1 MCLNT
6 GFGLS
11 SISFTI
17 IIFII
22 IFFII
27 IIIIIIIINIIVI
40 INIINVLSLVLQV
53 GNRSVTMALMI
64 LPLIGSVSVSE
75 TLVAMITVCL
85 IYMLM
90 KFLHTDVPEG
100 LRRLPGPKPLPI
112 IGNALEL
119 GDRPYLSLTAMAQRY
134 GDIFQIQIGMRPVV
148 VLSGHETVRQA
159 LIKQGDDFAGR
170 PDLYSFQFINEGKS
184 LAFSTDQAGVWRA
197 RRKLAMSALRSFST
211 LEGTTPE
218 YSCMLEEH
226 VCKEGDYLIK
236 QLSSVMVADGS
247 FDPFR
252 HIVVSVANVICGMC
266 FGRRYGHE
274 DQELVSLVNL
284 SDEFGKVVGSGNL
297 ADFIPLLRFLPNATM
312 KRFMAINERF
322 VTFVQKIVTDH
333 YNTYD
338 KDNIRDITDSLIDH
352 CEDRKLD
359 ENSNIQMSDE
369 KVVGIV
375 NDLFGAGFDTVSTAL
390 SWSVMY
396 LVAHP
401 EMQERL
407 HQEIKDKVGLS
418 RSPVLADRNNLPVLE
433 AFIFEIFRHSSFLP
447 FTIPHCATKDTS
459 LDGYFIPKDT
469 CVFINQ
475 WQINHDPELW
485 KEPSTFNPDRF
496 LSADGSE
503 LNKLA
508 GEKVM
513 LFGMGKRRCIGE
525 MVARNEVFLF
535 LAILVQRLTFHAV
548 PGEPLDMTPEY
559 GLTMKHKRC
568 HLRATLRSTE

>member
-1 MCLNT
+1 
-6 GFGLS
+6 
-11 SISFTI
+11 
-17 IIFII
+17 
-22 IFFII
+22 
-27 IIIIIIIINIIVI
+27 
-40 INIINVLSLVLQV
+40 
-53 GNRSVTMALMI
+53 MI
-64 LPLIGSVSVSE
+64 LPLVGSVSVSE
-75 TLVAMITVCL
+75 SLVVLITVCL

-90 KFLHTDVPEG
+90 KFLRTEVPEG

-112 IGNALEL
+112 IGNVLEL
-119 GDRPYLSLTAMAQRY
+119 GDRPYLSLTAMAERY
-134 GDIFQIQIGMRPVV
+134 GPVFQIQIGMRPVV

-170 PDLYSFQFINEGKS
+170 PDLYSFRFINDGKS

-197 RRKLAMSALRSFST
+197 RRKLALSALRSFST
-211 LEGTTPE
+211 LEGTVPE

-226 VCKEGDYLIK
+226 VCKEGDHLIK
-236 QLSSVMVADGS
+236 QLARVMAADGS

-284 SDEFGKVVGSGNL
+284 TDEFGKVVGSGNL
-297 ADFIPLLRFLPNATM
+297 ADFIPLLRFLPSATM
-312 KRFMAINERF
+312 KKFLDINSRFTA
-322 VTFVQKIVTDH
+322 FVQRLVTDH

-338 KDNIRDITDSLIDH
+338 KNNIRDITDSLIDH

-359 ENSNIQMSDE
+359 ENSNLQMSDE
-369 KVVGIV
+369 KIVGIV

-390 SWSVMY
+390 SWSIMY
-396 LVAHP
+396 MVAHP
-401 EMQERL
+401 ETQERL
-407 HQEIKDKVGLS
+407 HRELRDKVGLN
-418 RSPVLADRNNLPVLE
+418 RFPVLSDRPNLPVLE
-433 AFIFEIFRHSSFLP
+433 AFILEIFRHSSFLP

-485 KEPSTFNPDRF
+485 KEPSLFNPDRF
-496 LSADGSE
+496 LSADGAE
-503 LNKLA
+503 LNKVE

-513 LFGMGKRRCIGE
+513 IFGMGKRRCIGE

-535 LAILVQRLTFHAV
+535 LAILVQRLTFRAV

-568 HLRATLRSTE
+568 HLRATLRSASAE